1 MMTTNKVRG
10 MAEYHLA
17 KAARKAEETVR
28 KMMWGRKKARAFT
41 VGRMEG
47 GMRRSSLTLLNL
59 VKRCHSAQVLAT
71 LQRLAMMPRTWRV
84 LEVGLGDRPMV
95 RTTYS
100 TGGDREFKGKG
111 KGKALNL

>member
-47 GMRRSSLTLLNL
+47 GMRRPGFSPLNP

-100 TGGDREFKGKG
+100 TGGDRE
-111 KGKALNL
+111 L

>member
-47 GMRRSSLTLLNL
+47 GMRRDLLASLNR
-59 VKRCHSAQVLAT
+59 VKRWYSAQVLAT

>member
-1 MMTTNKVRG
+1 MEVG
-10 MAEYHLA
+10 EAGEAE
-17 KAARKAEETVR
+17 
-28 KMMWGRKKARAFT
+28 
-41 VGRMEG
+41 EG
-47 GMRRSSLTLLNL
+47 GMRRDLLTALNR
-59 VKRCHSAQVLAT
+59 VKRWYSAQVLAT

-111 KGKALNL
+111 KGAQLVMQRCEKLCSYVCMKLCITMFRILG